1 MATTLIV
8 PGFGGSDEG
17 HWQQLW
23 LVDHSQARLVEQRN
37 WSRPVLAEWLF
48 ALESELAKNPDALLV
63 AHSLGAV
70 LVANLAG
77 RPAARHVAGALLVA
91 PCDLDVTDRYHPG
104 AIDFGPMPQQPLP
117 FPATL
122 VASRNDPY
130 MSLERAHTLSAAWG
144 AELTD
149 LGASGHINIAA
160 GFGRW
165 PRGYELAADLG
176 LRAESSRAAIA
187 RRLRMPV
194 DTARTA

>member
-23 LVDHSQARLVEQRN
+23 LIDHSQAKLVEQRN
-37 WSRPVLAEWLF
+37 WSRPVLTEWLF
-48 ALESELAKNPDALLV
+48 ALEAELAKNPGSLVV
-63 AHSLGAV
+63 AHSVGAL

-77 RPAARHVAGALLVA
+77 RPASRHVGGALLVA
-91 PCDLDVTDRYHPG
+91 PCDLEITERYHPG
-104 AIDFGPMPQQPLP
+104 AIDFGPMPEQSLP
-117 FPATL
+117 FPAML

-130 MSLERAHTLSAAWG
+130 MTYDRAHTLAKAWG

-149 LGASGHINIAA
+149 LGATGHINIAS

-165 PRGYELAADLG
+165 PRGYELAAE
-176 LRAESSRAAIA
+176 LRARAEYGPAFTA
-187 RRLRMPV
+187 CRRERS
-194 DTARTA
+194 AGRRSAG